1 MTAPPCVRIAGESA
15 MFIANLLAQW
25 NCIHIISTP
34 IVLLSIIY
42 PCESGGLNAIN
53 IHYNDVP

>member
-1 MTAPPCVRIAGESA
+1 MTAPPHVRIAGESA
-15 MFIANLLAQW
+15 QLLAQW
-25 NCIHIISTP
+25 NCIHIISTL
-34 IVLLSIIY
+34 IILLSIIY

>member
-15 MFIANLLAQW
+15 MFVANLLAQW
-25 NCIHIISTP
+25 NYIHIISTL

-42 PCESGGLNAIN
+42 PYKSGELNAIN